1 MLTNVVFRCAI
12 FITSKSSDT
21 PLQPQWAIGKN
32 FSSVQA
38 IGNPVAK
45 LFFME
50 DICLIIMGVNGRK
63 RENTF

>member
-1 MLTNVVFRCAI
+1 LKNKIKNKEMLTNVVFRCAI

-38 IGNPVAK
+38 IGNPVA
-45 LFFME
+45 
-50 DICLIIMGVNGRK
+50 
-63 RENTF
+63 